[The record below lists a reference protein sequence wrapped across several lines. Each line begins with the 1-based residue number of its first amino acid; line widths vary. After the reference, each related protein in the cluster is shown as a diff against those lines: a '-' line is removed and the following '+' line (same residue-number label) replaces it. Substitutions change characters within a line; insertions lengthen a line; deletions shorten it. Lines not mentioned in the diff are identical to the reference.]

1 VTVVSASVAIVLV
14 ISGLSARQDSP
25 KLRPELAQAHI
36 NMNFDGIML
45 SDAVMTLGTLA
56 DVSIRLSPEARNVL
70 QKTRFVTEKFLYS
83 TFEGTLAR
91 MVAYAGLTYQV
102 IDDHTVLIVPLKK

>member
-1 VTVVSASVAIVLV
+1 MRVVSASVAVVLV
-14 ISGLSARQDSP
+14 VSGLSARQDSP
-25 KLRPELAQAHI
+25 KLRPELAKTHI

-56 DVSIRLSPEARNVL
+56 DVSIRLSPEAVSIL
-70 QKTRFVTEKFLYS
+70 QKTRFVTEKFLYI
-83 TFEGTLAR
+83 TFEGMLAK

-102 IDDHTVLIVPLKK
+102 IDDHTVLIVPLKQ

>member
-1 VTVVSASVAIVLV
+1 MRIFSASVAVVLV
-14 ISGLSARQDSP
+14 VSGLSARQDSP
-25 KLRPELAQAHI
+25 RLRPELAKTAI
-36 NMNFDGIML
+36 TMDFDGIML
-45 SDAVMTLGTLA
+45 SDAVITLGTLA
-56 DVSIRLSPEARNVL
+56 DVTIQVSPEARNIL
-70 QKTRFVTEKFLYS
+70 QKTRFATGKFLYI